1 MAIMINIQGM
11 SNMNSLGNMVQ
22 GNGKIVE
29 KKVDDIS
36 PDLDIQT
43 LLAQGAVR
51 VNLDIQPQHKG
62 KTSMSIVADENIL
75 PLIHI
80 RQQGNRVTI
89 ENQGNYSSTTVP
101 CITLYCS
108 GLQKLDMSG
117 ATSASGTVM
126 QEKFKLDLSGSSKID
141 LYGEVKDFR
150 VQASGASKVSAE
162 ALKTNTA
169 AIDVSGASKISVWVR
184 EGVSID
190 ASGASKVSVYGDKP
204 SISKSVSGAAKIELI
219 YKAFK
224 EVKAPEPAQEMVQE
238 INYEVESIQQPIKS
252 TREMEQETQK
262 TSNLR
267 KYI

>member
-80 RQQGNRVTI
+80 RQQGNRVSI
-89 ENQGNYSSTTVP
+89 ENQGNYSSATVP

-150 VQASGASKVSAE
+150 VQASGASKVIADTLLTHSAVVE
-162 ALKTNTA
+162 
-169 AIDVSGASKISVWVR
+169 VSGASK
-184 EGVSID
+184 VSIWAEANVSIN

-204 SISKSVSGAAKIELI
+204 NMTKSTSGAAKVESI
-219 YKAFK
+219 YKPHQK
-224 EVKAPEPAQEMVQE
+224 MTAPEPVSQSVK
-238 INYEVESIQQPIKS
+238 EVEKVVEQPVKS
-252 TREMEQETQK
+252 TRETEQETQTQK
-262 TSNLR
+262 TPFR